1 MLSRR
6 IEVIVKKNEKKGYNP
21 SRDDVY
27 SIKDLIDDKRREIKD
42 LESHLRSLPKNDIIE
57 NDGETE
63 RDRIKRQI
71 KRLEKELKGLQRKL

>member
-1 MLSRR
+1 M
-6 IEVIVKKNEKKGYNP
+6 IVKKNEKKGYNP

-27 SIKDLIDDKRREIKD
+27 SIKDLIDDKRREIKE
-42 LESHLRSLPKNDIIE
+42 LEDHLRSLPKNDIIE

-63 RDRIKRQI
+63 RDRVKRQI

>member
-1 MLSRR
+1 M
-6 IEVIVKKNEKKGYNP
+6 IVKKNEKKGYNP

>member
-1 MLSRR
+1 
-6 IEVIVKKNEKKGYNP
+6 VKKNEKKGYNP